1 MLSLRLELGLPLSGW
16 RALLAPRRLPLHLTS
31 VVRSTSDAI
40 MPGEDYSLVTLRLD
54 EVQRK
59 AAYKKLARSLA

>member
-1 MLSLRLELGLPLSGW
+1 
-16 RALLAPRRLPLHLTS
+16 
-31 VVRSTSDAI
+31 